1 MPVTATCAA
10 IGATSTAVP
19 GAMGRSRRFWLFY
32 AGFWLLLGLALALAD
47 YQDPKIARGRAPWE
61 PFFLEMGSVAVI
73 GVLAL
78 AVYRWMAFLEA
89 ARFPAVVAALVHAAG
104 ATVFVLLH
112 VGATYAIR
120 HAAYAAAGFEY
131 RTGDWMAVFA
141 FEAPKDLVTYAL
153 VAGLA
158 YAYRLR
164 LREQAHL
171 LQIARARSELA
182 ELRLARLSDQLHPH
196 FLFNCLNSIAALV
209 EENPRAAVSMIARVG
224 DFLRASLRSD
234 AGTLTTLQEEFDLV
248 RDFVA
253 IQSIRFEGALRADL
267 RLAPGTAGFRVPRLL
282 LQPLVENA
290 IKHGMVRPEKPL
302 QLVVE
307 AVPAEDGARVTV
319 ANTRP
324 VPAPGSAA
332 SLAGPGRGLALV
344 RDRLALHYGTAA
356 RVEAD
361 SSDPQ
366 WFRVNVFLPPP
377 IETGEDGEAAA
388 T

>member
-47 YQDPKIARGRAPWE
+47 YQDPKIAPGRAPWE

-290 IKHGMVRPEKPL
+290 IKHGIEPLKEGGEVRVSV
-302 QLVVE
+302 QR
-307 AVPAEDGARVTV
+307 DGARLVALIADTGAGMGATV
-319 ANTRP
+319 
-324 VPAPGSAA
+324 G
-332 SLAGPGRGLALV
+332 AGVGLDNIRERLKV
-344 RDRLALHYGTAA
+344 RYG
-356 RVEAD
+356 D
-361 SSDPQ
+361 
-366 WFRVNVFLPPP
+366 
-377 IETGEDGEAAA
+377 AAA
-388 T
+388 LELAANEPRGFIARLEMPCPA